1 MSMRRTTSA
10 PSGFS
15 LIELLVAV
23 AILVIVILSI
33 AQIFRT
39 VGRSVRTS
47 NSVIEVDANARAV
60 MRQIANDMS
69 RIDRQGFLAI
79 RTNQVM
85 STVRSQ
91 VAFIAHGTHGNRTG
105 PLDQTSVSS
114 AELQGYAAH
123 IYFGFLINP
132 EDIRSNG
139 PVRETQLVQS
149 SPGRLTDRSLGQVD
163 NSRQEQNIAYL
174 GRHAFL
180 LVPGNSAANINQV
193 MTPSGVAV
201 PAHRDIALTAGNIPV
216 RTGGVT
222 EPDAHPSA
230 GRTSVASLTPAQL
243 MTRVRLQK
251 YQAVT
256 IDPHNPVWGN
266 PGSNSIYADRR
277 VGIANRVT
285 DLFITVGSGGNSF
298 SSAGMMPRYDGSDY
312 WCEARLFCYPFRT
325 LREPREGT
333 DSSGNPDYVNGINRM
348 TSILAKYCLEFRV
361 DWTDGLTDNTG
372 ALRWI
377 GNGSNFSL
385 DSLNN
390 WNYVTG
396 TDPNNQPRIWPPVDF
411 ATINSGSSESAFGAR
426 SVLPGISDLSPSAT
440 RTSLSAPYNSNSPA
454 TQLLLG
460 DNYTA
465 IWSFDSRQP
474 WPKALRVHMTLRVV
488 GLEMGTG
495 SGQFYNLPTRTYSQV
510 IWLPQ

>member
-1 MSMRRTTSA
+1 MGMRKTTPA
-10 PSGFS
+10 RGGFS
-15 LIELLVAV
+15 LVELLVAV

-47 NSVIEVDANARAV
+47 NAVIEVDANARAV
-60 MRQIANDMS
+60 MRQIANDVS

-79 RTNQVM
+79 RSNQVM

-91 VAFIAHGTHGNRTG
+91 VSFIAHGTHGNRTG
-105 PLDQTSVSS
+105 PLDQTSAST
-114 AELQGYAAH
+114 AELQSYAAH
-123 IYFGFLINP
+123 IYYGFLINP

-230 GRTSVASLTPAQL
+230 GRTGVASLTPSQL
-243 MTRVRLQK
+243 MARLRLQK
-251 YQAVT
+251 YEPVR
-256 IDPHNPVWGN
+256 IDAHVPVYGN
-266 PGSNSIYADRR
+266 AASNSIYADRR
-277 VGIANRVT
+277 VGLAGKT
-285 DLFITVGSGGNSF
+285 TGLFVSVGSGGNSF
-298 SSAGMMPRYDGSDY
+298 SSAGMMPQYDGSDY

-333 DSSGNPDYVNGINRM
+333 DINGAPDYVNGINRM
-348 TSILAKYCLEFRV
+348 TSILAKYCWEFRV
-361 DWTDGLTDNTG
+361 DWTDGQTDNTG
-372 ALRWI
+372 NLRWI

-390 WNYVTG
+390 WNYSG
-396 TDPNNQPRIWPPVDF
+396 NGSDPNNQPRVWPPVDF
-411 ATINSGSSESAFGAR
+411 ATINTSSENAMAAR
-426 SVLPGISDLSPSAT
+426 SVLPGISDLTPSAS
-440 RTSLSAPYNSNSPA
+440 RALGGAPFSSGSTP
-454 TQLLLG
+454 LILG

-474 WPKALRVHMTLRVV
+474 WPKALRVRMTLRVV

-495 SGQFYNLPTRTYSQV
+495 TGQFYNLPTRTYSQV